1 MEPGYQHKALVADDD
16 ETVGKTIARVLQ
28 HEDIV
33 FVFTDSGDSAL
44 EHIKNA
50 KTPFSII
57 MANHGLRGINGE
69 KLLEHA
75 KNIMPESSRFLM
87 GTYAEF
93 GAIIDAVNKD
103 LIQRYI
109 VKPLNDEDFLGIIRY
124 GIKFFE
130 SFFENESL
138 LNLAKKQNTQ
148 LYELSCN
155 LMEAA
160 ASRTKEISELDRE
173 IDLLEKKRLGISSIR
188 PVDEEYILDII
199 ENAIK
204 GDTETDPTKVLP
216 LFSGLVKKLFHE
228 FDDLA
233 RQNGFELPSMENETA

>member
-57 MANHGLRGINGE
+57 MANHDLRGINGE

-124 GIKFFE
+124 GIQFFE

>member
-16 ETVGKTIARVLQ
+16 EAIGKTIARVLQ

-57 MANHGLRGINGE
+57 MANHGLRVINGE
-69 KLLEHA
+69 KLLGLA

-87 GTYAEF
+87 GTYDEF

-109 VKPLNDEDFLGIIRY
+109 VKPLNDEEFLGIIRY

-138 LNLAKKQNTQ
+138 LNLAKKQNSQ

-199 ENAIK
+199 ENGIK
-204 GDTETDPTKVLP
+204 ADAGMDSTKTLP

>member
-1 MEPGYQHKALVADDD
+1 
-16 ETVGKTIARVLQ
+16 
-28 HEDIV
+28 
-33 FVFTDSGDSAL
+33 
-44 EHIKNA
+44 
-50 KTPFSII
+50 
-57 MANHGLRGINGE
+57 
-69 KLLEHA
+69 
-75 KNIMPESSRFLM
+75 
-87 GTYAEF
+87 
-93 GAIIDAVNKD
+93 
-103 LIQRYI
+103 
-109 VKPLNDEDFLGIIRY
+109 
-124 GIKFFE
+124 
-130 SFFENESL
+130 
-138 LNLAKKQNTQ
+138 
-148 LYELSCN
+148 
-155 LMEAA
+155 MEAA

>member
-16 ETVGKTIARVLQ
+16 EMVGKTIARVLQ

-33 FVFTDSGDSAL
+33 FVFTDSGEAAL
-44 EHIKNA
+44 EHIKNS

-57 MANHGLRGINGE
+57 IANTGLRGIKGE

-75 KNIMPESSRFLM
+75 KNLMPESSRFLM
-87 GTYAEF
+87 GTYSEF
-93 GAIIDAVNKD
+93 TAIIDAVNKD

-109 VKPLNDEDFLGIIRY
+109 VKPLVDKDFLSIIQY

-138 LNLAKKQNTQ
+138 LNLAKKQNGQ

-173 IDLLEKKRLGISSIR
+173 IDILEKKILGTWSPK
-188 PVDEEYILDII
+188 PVGEEFILDII
-199 ENAIK
+199 EDGIK
-204 GDTETDPTKVLP
+204 NESGIDSKKAQSI
-216 LFSGLVKKLFHE
+216 FSGLVQKLYHE

-233 RQNGFELPSMENETA
+233 HEKGFEMPAMESEGV